1 MVDPKRPSK
10 RLTLQQA
17 KEVWR
22 LRSSGWL
29 QHHIAAR
36 FGVNQGRISE
46 VLSGKLY
53 PEAMPR

>member
-1 MVDPKRPSK
+1 MVDPKKLSK
-10 RLTLQQA
+10 RLSLQQA
-17 KEVWR
+17 KDVWQ

-29 QHHIAAR
+29 QHHIAAH

-46 VLSGKLY
+46 ILNGKSH